1 MTKRMG
7 HIQESQMGVPGVFQR
22 TNKTRRNFEPRR
34 FEKAKSQTSVDNS
47 NPSGAGGTILQIIYL
62 CVGSAN
68 MIRLS
73 AFACCLLATPAVSFA
88 PAQSATIG
96 IGIGSRAQSSPPT
109 TTQLASSYLDSL
121 GGGGASSAPAA
132 SAGAP
137 SWDAAAPAAPVA
149 SSNAPADAAG
159 PFAHAPLD
167 YFALPNLSGKGPRA
181 TADWGTPADAT
192 RKLSDDG
199 MLRSGAW
206 YCTEGGWPSPNPK
219 AHTEIFYVL
228 DGHGMLG
235 DADGAKHYFGP
246 GDTVIIPKGH
256 TGRWDVHSPIHKIW
270 AVNAH
275 ENIAETSHPVRVR
288 VEPYSG
294 CAPHCLDVGVDALY
308 GSSSIA
314 PGGAAAAT
322 VSSRDFYN
330 VGPTRVGYWSAQP
343 GSVAV
348 GSSGRA
354 TQPRTFFY
362 VMEGVLFVTDAATG
376 TSQRCVAG
384 DTVQLPGGWVGT
396 IDVVEPV
403 RKMYTLAE

>member
-1 MTKRMG
+1 MVRLTALA
-7 HIQESQMGVPGVFQR
+7 IACFLIASPAAVAF
-22 TNKTRRNFEPRR
+22 
-34 FEKAKSQTSVDNS
+34 A
-47 NPSGAGGTILQIIYL
+47 PSRSIISS
-62 CVGSAN
+62 GSATTK
-68 MIRLS
+68 
-73 AFACCLLATPAVSFA
+73 AT
-88 PAQSATIG
+88 Q
-96 IGIGSRAQSSPPT
+96 
-109 TTQLASSYLDSL
+109 TQLASSYLDSL
-121 GGGGASSAPAA
+121 GGGNGNVASAP
-132 SAGAP
+132 P
-137 SWDAAAPAAPVA
+137 SWAAAPPAPSAPVIA
-149 SSNAPADAAG
+149 ADTSTAG
-159 PFAHAPLD
+159 PFSHAPLD
-167 YFALPNLSGKGPRA
+167 YFALSNLSGKGPRA

-206 YCTEGGWPSPNPK
+206 YCSEGGWPSPNPK

-235 DADGAKHYFGP
+235 DAAGAKHFFGP

-256 TGRWDVHSPIHKIW
+256 TGRWDVNGPIHKIW

-275 ENIAETSHPVRVR
+275 ENIAETSTPIRTQ

-294 CAPHCLDVGVDALY
+294 CAPQCLDVGVDVLY
-308 GSSSIA
+308 GTNA
-314 PGGAAAAT
+314 GAA

-343 GSVAV
+343 GSVSV
-348 GSSGRA
+348 GSSGMV
-354 TQPRTFFY
+354 QPRTFFY
-362 VMEGVLFVTDAATG
+362 VMEGLLFVTDAATG

-384 DTVQLPGGWVGT
+384 DTVQLPKGWVGT

>member
-1 MTKRMG
+1 MIHLTALVCLVASSSV
-7 HIQESQMGVPGVFQR
+7 EAFVPSR
-22 TNKTRRNFEPRR
+22 STT
-34 FEKAKSQTSVDNS
+34 
-47 NPSGAGGTILQIIYL
+47 SGAAAQI
-62 CVGSAN
+62 
-68 MIRLS
+68 R
-73 AFACCLLATPAVSFA
+73 
-88 PAQSATIG
+88 
-96 IGIGSRAQSSPPT
+96 
-109 TTQLASSYLDSL
+109 TQLASSYLDSL
-121 GGGGASSAPAA
+121 GGGGAASASAPAA
-132 SAGAP
+132 SAP
-137 SWDAAAPAAPVA
+137 SWAAAPAPAAPGIG
-149 SSNAPADAAG
+149 SDLTNA

-167 YFALPNLSGKGPRA
+167 YFALTNLSGKGPRA

-206 YCTEGGWPSPNPK
+206 YCSEGGWPSPNPK

-256 TGRWDVHSPIHKIW
+256 TGRWDVYSPIHKIW

-275 ENIAETSHPVRVR
+275 EHVAETSTPIRTQ
-288 VEPYSG
+288 VELYSG
-294 CAPHCLDVGVDALY
+294 CAPHCLDAGVDVLY
-308 GSSSIA
+308 GGN
-314 PGGAAAAT
+314 GGAALH
-322 VSSRDFYN
+322 VSSQDFYN

-343 GSVAV
+343 GSVSV
-348 GSSGRA
+348 GSSGIA
-354 TQPRTFFY
+354 QPRTFFY

-384 DTVQLPGGWVGT
+384 DTVQLPKGWAGT

>member
-1 MTKRMG
+1 
-7 HIQESQMGVPGVFQR
+7 
-22 TNKTRRNFEPRR
+22 
-34 FEKAKSQTSVDNS
+34 
-47 NPSGAGGTILQIIYL
+47 
-62 CVGSAN
+62 
-68 MIRLS
+68 MIRLT
-73 AFACCLLATPAVSFA
+73 ALACCLLATPAAEAFA
-88 PAQSATIG
+88 PSRPTI
-96 IGIGSRAQSSPPT
+96 SSDASTNAKSTPT
-109 TTQLASSYLDSL
+109 KLAMSYLDSL
-121 GGGGASSAPAA
+121 SGSGGSA
-132 SAGAP
+132 SAAP
-137 SWDAAAPAAPVA
+137 SWAAAAPVA
-149 SSNAPADAAG
+149 TPAADTAASG
-159 PFAHAPLD
+159 PFAHAPLG
-167 YFALPNLSGKGPRA
+167 YFALSNLSGKGPRA

-206 YCTEGGWPSPNPK
+206 YCSEGGWPSPNPK

-256 TGRWDVHSPIHKIW
+256 TGRWDVHGPIHKIW

-275 ENIAETSHPVRVR
+275 ESIAETSTPIRVR

-294 CAPHCLDVGVDALY
+294 CAPHCLDGGVDALY
-308 GSSSIA
+308 GSTSA
-314 PGGAAAAT
+314 AGGAA

-348 GSSGRA
+348 GTSGMA
-354 TQPRTFFY
+354 QPRTFFY
-362 VMEGVLFVTDAATG
+362 VMEGVLFVTDGTTG

-384 DTVQLPGGWVGT
+384 DTVQLPKGWVGT

-403 RKMYTLAE
+403 RKMYTLVE